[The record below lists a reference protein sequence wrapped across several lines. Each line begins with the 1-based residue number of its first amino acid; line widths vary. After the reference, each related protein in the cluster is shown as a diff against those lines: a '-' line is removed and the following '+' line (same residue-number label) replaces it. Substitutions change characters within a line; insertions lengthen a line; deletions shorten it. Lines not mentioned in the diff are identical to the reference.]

1 MKNVLYFFTA
11 ETIVCLALAPFEV
24 FFLMLSIT
32 QNKKKEI
39 VYTIL
44 SVTVLLIMLV
54 LVTKYLNN
62 II

>member
-11 ETIVCLALAPFEV
+11 ETIVCFALAPFEV
-24 FFLMLSIT
+24 LFLILSIT

-39 VYTIL
+39 VYTTL
-44 SVTVLLIMLV
+44 SATVLLIMFF

>member
-1 MKNVLYFFTA
+1 MKDVLYFFTT
-11 ETIVCLALAPFEV
+11 ETIVCLALCPFEV

-39 VYTIL
+39 VYTTL
-44 SVTVLLIMLV
+44 SVIVLLIMLV